1 MWTMCRY
8 PRHYWLSTAKCQRGG
23 RVIKNRRKKGK
34 GDELGRGALHEKC
47 VVGGALGSQR
57 RLGRARRSSR
67 LRRCGSPSHWPQRG
81 RASIGR
87 SQLRAKAQ
95 KRSRRPSSEKA
106 SRWRPCACS
115 TATVEVPLA
124 ACICSTASG
133 GLCATSASRAGRSCA
148 ASEGVQRGSTDS
160 TLRVAHAAYTCGR
173 VEGARVRL
181 SCSCER
187 VHTPRGEARRRG
199 GGGRC
204 AGRQCRGSSAGCRG
218 LAQSGDCALKARS
231 GSGGQSRAISGNL
244 GQSRGIAPWR
254 RGQAAAAG
262 RPTRSAPA

>member
-1 MWTMCRY
+1 MRNAWWVVR
-8 PRHYWLSTAKCQRGG
+8 S
-23 RVIKNRRKKGK
+23 
-34 GDELGRGALHEKC
+34 ALT
-47 VVGGALGSQR
+47 SQR

-160 TLRVAHAAYTCGR
+160 TLRVAHAAYTL
-173 VEGARVRL
+173 E
-181 SCSCER
+181 
-187 VHTPRGEARRRG
+187 
-199 GGGRC
+199 
-204 AGRQCRGSSAGCRG
+204 
-218 LAQSGDCALKARS
+218 ARS
-231 GSGGQSRAISGNL
+231 GSGSRAADEERARLSPGAPL
-244 GQSRGIAPWR
+244 SRSASCTSREPVRSAAVLPASEGR
-254 RGQAAAAG
+254 ERSAAAA
-262 RPTRSAPA
+262 RSARTQPTPPARAA